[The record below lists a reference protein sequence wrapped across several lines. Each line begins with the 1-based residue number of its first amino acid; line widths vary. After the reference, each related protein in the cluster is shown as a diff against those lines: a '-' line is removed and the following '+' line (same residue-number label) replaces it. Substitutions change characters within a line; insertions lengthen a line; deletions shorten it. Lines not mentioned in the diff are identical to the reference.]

1 MDALDRQIRI
11 QYLLVKIVQRRNV
24 RIFILLER
32 RKNHKVVEVNSLRCQ
47 WHLSTNI
54 ILLMLYD
61 IHRRSLSV
69 GLQFILNK
77 HKSEIAKGFKE
88 FKKCKLMSKMSK
100 VFTSLDLIQG
110 KVTLQMSFLERY
122 QGKQHHTIM
131 NFSIRRRTN
140 SNKIWF
146 VRCYLLP
153 IYRIY
158 ILLKQYDCKLEDLP
172 KKFHNSIRCSWEER
186 QILIMLRF
194 GVVC

>member
-61 IHRRSLSV
+61 NHRRSLSV

-77 HKSEIAKGFKE
+77 HKSEYFAKGFKE
-88 FKKCKLMSKMSK
+88 FKKCKLMSKTSK

-122 QGKQHHTIM
+122 QGKQHHKIM
-131 NFSIRRRTN
+131 YFSIRRRTN
-140 SNKIWF
+140 SNKIQF

-158 ILLKQYDCKLEDLP
+158 TSKTI
-172 KKFHNSIRCSWEER
+172 
-186 QILIMLRF
+186 
-194 GVVC
+194 

>member
-32 RKNHKVVEVNSLRCQ
+32 RKNHKVVEVNSLKCQ

-77 HKSEIAKGFKE
+77 HKSEYFAKGFKE
-88 FKKCKLMSKMSK
+88 FKKCKLMSKTSK
-100 VFTSLDLIQG
+100 VFASLDLIQG
-110 KVTLQMSFLERY
+110 KVTLQNSFLERY
-122 QGKQHHTIM
+122 QGKKHHMIM
-131 NFSIRRRTN
+131 DFSIKRRTN
-140 SNKIWF
+140 SK
-146 VRCYLLP
+146 
-153 IYRIY
+153 
-158 ILLKQYDCKLEDLP
+158 EDLVRWML
-172 KKFHNSIRCSWEER
+172 SIAHI
-186 QILIMLRF
+186 QDIYF
-194 GVVC
+194 